1 MPGIVSSVAYVRLGA
16 PDLDVQ
22 EKFLLDFGLV
32 KVQRDEQRLGPF
44 RPVLAQHGRER
55 VEPLAGL
62 LRVEVGVSHPLPR
75 P

>member
-32 KVQRDEQRLGPF
+32 KVQRDEQRLYMRGISNEPF
-44 RPVLAQHGRER
+44 IHVTER
-55 VEPLAGL
+55 GESGVIA
-62 LRVEVGVSHPLPR
+62 VG
-75 P
+75 